1 MMEARAISKYNR
13 QSPRKMR
20 LVIDL
25 IRGKSVG
32 EAYAILQ
39 FSKKKAAEQI
49 DKTLRSAVA
58 NAKSKADEA
67 GEFVDVDELYVKEA
81 YVNEGPRLKRWR
93 AAAMGR
99 AAPIQHPTSHIVVVV
114 GTGELT
120 ACHRSFG
127 RLAAR
132 PEGVG
137 SMGQKTHP
145 RGFRLGIVKPWRSR
159 WYAERTFGDL
169 LRKTRR
175 SASTCTSAWRTR
187 RCRRSRSTASRRR
200 SW

>member
-25 IRGKSVG
+25 IRGRSVD
-32 EAYAILQ
+32 EAYGILQ

-58 NAKSKADEA
+58 NARSKADDA

-81 YVNEGPRLKRWR
+81 YINEGPRLKRWR

-99 AAPIQHPTSHIVVVV
+99 AAPIQHPTSHIIVVV
-114 GTGELT
+114 GTESSQR
-120 ACHRSFG
+120 AN
-127 RLAAR
+127 AAT
-132 PEGVG
+132 G
-137 SMGQKTHP
+137 
-145 RGFRLGIVKPWRSR
+145 
-159 WYAERTFGDL
+159 
-169 LRKTRR
+169 
-175 SASTCTSAWRTR
+175 
-187 RCRRSRSTASRRR
+187 ASRRGR
-200 SW
+200 KE